1 MCCRAALPCTGRV
14 ELLTR
19 VQRLVCDAWVCCVGC
34 RWCVGLGGCGV
45 CVQCY
50 MFDCLRVRLWPTVC
64 ARSVGGW
71 RVVTRVGL

>member
-1 MCCRAALPCTGRV
+1 M
-14 ELLTR
+14 
-19 VQRLVCDAWVCCVGC
+19 
-34 RWCVGLGGCGV
+34 LGGGCSWLLLLWFLLLLLMLCALLHVCVSVWVVGV
-45 CVQCY
+45 CRYASCY